1 MTATPVPAGGKRSVP
16 AGRRGSLPAGRHAP
30 GPSGRRLPSSAL
42 RYLVLTVG
50 AVIMVLPFAYMV
62 STSFKSQ
69 TYVLS
74 LPPQFVPHP
83 ATTANYTQAWTGDNF
98 SRYFV
103 NSLVVAAVSTAL
115 SLLLSS
121 MMAYSFARFRFPGRE
136 VLFKLLLLGLMI
148 PAMMLII
155 PQFVLAKYLHLIDSM
170 AGLVLFYVGSSL
182 SLNTFLLRGFF
193 AAIPVELEQAMQVD
207 GAGAIVRYWRL
218 ILPLAKPALATAT
231 IFTFLG
237 SWDEFAWALTI
248 INTPTKRTLPI
259 AIALFQGQ
267 NSTLWGLVFAASI
280 IAVVPV
286 IVVFLLLQR
295 YFVQG
300 LTAGA
305 VKG

>member
-1 MTATPVPAGGKRSVP
+1 MTAAVRQPRLSGR
-16 AGRRGSLPAGRHAP
+16 AGRN
-30 GPSGRRLPSSAL
+30 GP
-42 RYLVLTVG
+42 RYLVLVVG
-50 AVIMVLPFAYMV
+50 AAIMVLPFIYML

-69 TYVLS
+69 TYVLTI
-74 LPPQFVPHP
+74 PPQFIPHP
-83 ATTANYTQAWTGDNF
+83 VTLSNYTEAWTTDDF
-98 SRYFV
+98 ARFFL
-103 NSLVVAAVSTAL
+103 NSVVVAVVTTAL

-121 MMAYSFARFRFPGRE
+121 MMAYSFARFSFPGRE
-136 VLFKLLLLGLMI
+136 ILFKLLLLGLMI
-148 PAMMLII
+148 PPIMLII
-155 PQFVLAKYLHLIDSM
+155 PQFILAKYFHLIDSM
-170 AGLVLFYVGSSL
+170 AGLIIFYVGFSL

-193 AAIPVELEQAMQVD
+193 QAIPLELEQAMQVD
-207 GAGAIVRYWRL
+207 GAGAWTRYWRL

-237 SWDEFAWALTI
+237 SWDEFTWALTI
-248 INTPTKRTLPI
+248 INTPSKRTLPL

-267 NSTLWGLVFAASI
+267 NSTLWGLVFAAAV

-286 IVVFLLLQR
+286 VVVFLVFQR

>member
-1 MTATPVPAGGKRSVP
+1 MTAVVNNPVGRAGATNRP
-16 AGRRGSLPAGRHAP
+16 RR
-30 GPSGRRLPSSAL
+30 SGRVQGL

-50 AVIMVLPFAYMV
+50 ALIMVLPFLYMV

-69 TYVLS
+69 TYVLTI
-74 LPPQFVPHP
+74 PPQFIPHP
-83 ATTANYTQAWTGDNF
+83 ATVSNYHDAWTSDGF
-98 SRYFV
+98 ARYFV
-103 NSLVVAAVSTAL
+103 NSIMVAVASTAL

-121 MMAYSFARFRFPGRE
+121 MMAFAFARFSFPGRE
-136 VLFKLLLLGLMI
+136 LLFKVLLLGLMI

-155 PQFVLAKYLHLIDSM
+155 PQFILAKYLGLIDSQL
-170 AGLVLFYVGSSL
+170 GLVVFYVGSSL

-193 AAIPVELEQAMQVD
+193 QAIPAELEQAMQMD
-207 GAGAIVRYWRL
+207 GAGAWTRYWRL

-237 SWDEFAWALTI
+237 SWDEFVWALTI
-248 INTPTKRTLPI
+248 INTPSKRTLPL

-267 NSTLWGLVFAASI
+267 NSTLWGLVFAAAV

-286 IVVFLLLQR
+286 VVVFLLFQR

>member
-1 MTATPVPAGGKRSVP
+1 MTAATVSRSVRNRRRHGVTRP
-16 AGRRGSLPAGRHAP
+16 AA
-30 GPSGRRLPSSAL
+30 
-42 RYLVLTVG
+42 RYLVLIVG
-50 AVIMVLPFAYMV
+50 AAIMITPFLYMI

-69 TYVLS
+69 AYVLTI
-74 LPPQFVPHP
+74 PPQFVPHP
-83 ATTANYTQAWTGDNF
+83 ATTANYTQAWTTDSFGH
-98 SRYFV
+98 YFL
-103 NSLVVAAVSTAL
+103 NSLAVAAASTVL

-121 MMAYSFARFRFPGRE
+121 MMAYAFARFAFPGRKI
-136 VLFKLLLLGLMI
+136 LFNLLLLGLMI

-155 PQFVLAKYLHLIDSM
+155 PQFVLVKYLGLLDSQ
-170 AGLVLFYVGSSL
+170 AGLLLFYVGSSL

-193 AAIPVELEQAMQVD
+193 QAIPIELEQAMQVD
-207 GAGAIVRYWRL
+207 GAGAFVRYWRL

-237 SWDEFAWALTI
+237 CWDEFVWANTI
-248 INTPTKRTLPI
+248 INTPSKRTLPI

-286 IVVFLLLQR
+286 IVVFLLFQR

>member
-1 MTATPVPAGGKRSVP
+1 MTAAMRTT
-16 AGRRGSLPAGRHAP
+16 
-30 GPSGRRLPSSAL
+30 RLSRQGA

-50 AVIMVLPFAYMV
+50 AVIMVLPFLYML

-69 TYVLS
+69 TYVLTI
-74 LPPQFVPHP
+74 PPQFIPHP
-83 ATTANYTQAWTGDNF
+83 ATVGNYTDAWTTDDF
-98 SRYFV
+98 ARYFL
-103 NSLVVAAVSTAL
+103 NSVVVAVTTTAL

-121 MMAYSFARFRFPGRE
+121 MMAYAFARFSFPGRKI
-136 VLFKLLLLGLMI
+136 LFKLLLLGLMI
-148 PAMMLII
+148 PPIMLII
-155 PQFVLAKYLHLIDSM
+155 PQFILAKYFHLIDSM
-170 AGLVLFYVGSSL
+170 AGLIVFYVGFSL

-193 AAIPVELEQAMQVD
+193 QAIPLELEQAMQVD
-207 GAGAIVRYWRL
+207 GAGAWTRYWRL
-218 ILPLAKPALATAT
+218 ILPLSKPALATAT

-237 SWDEFAWALTI
+237 SWDEFTWALTI
-248 INTPTKRTLPI
+248 INSPSKRTLPL

-286 IVVFLLLQR
+286 IVVFLLFQR

>member
-1 MTATPVPAGGKRSVP
+1 MTAVAQAPSGTAPVAAGAP
-16 AGRRGSLPAGRHAP
+16 TGRR
-30 GPSGRRLPSSAL
+30 RRNGITVPAL
-42 RYLVLTVG
+42 RYLVLIAG
-50 AVIMVLPFAYMV
+50 AAIMVLPFLYMV

-69 TYVLS
+69 TYVLTI
-74 LPPQFVPHP
+74 PPQFIPHP
-83 ATTANYTQAWTGDNF
+83 ATTSNYTAAWSTDNF
-98 SRYFV
+98 AKYFL
-103 NSLVVAAVSTAL
+103 NSLIVAVLSTAL

-121 MMAYSFARFRFPGRE
+121 MMAYAFARFRFPGRE
-136 VLFKLLLLGLMI
+136 LLFKVLLLGLMI
-148 PAMMLII
+148 PPIMLII
-155 PQFVLAKYLHLIDSM
+155 PQFILAKYLGLIDSM
-170 AGLVLFYVGSSL
+170 TGLIVFYVGFSL

-193 AAIPVELEQAMQVD
+193 QAIPVELEQAMQVD
-207 GAGAIVRYWRL
+207 GAGAFIRYWRL

-237 SWDEFAWALTI
+237 SWDEFTWALTI
-248 INTPTKRTLPI
+248 INTPSKRTLPI

-280 IAVVPV
+280 IAIVPV
-286 IVVFLLLQR
+286 IVVFLLFQR

>member
-1 MTATPVPAGGKRSVP
+1 MTATMSDSGVARMP
-16 AGRRGSLPAGRHAP
+16 GRRPRRGITLP
-30 GPSGRRLPSSAL
+30 AL
-42 RYLVLTVG
+42 RYLVLIVG
-50 AVIMVLPFAYMV
+50 AAIMVLPFLYML
-62 STSFKSQ
+62 STSFKGQ
-69 TYVLS
+69 TYVLTI
-74 LPPQFVPHP
+74 PPQFIPHP
-83 ATTANYTQAWTGDNF
+83 ATTANYSQAWTE
-98 SRYFV
+98 
-103 NSLVVAAVSTAL
+103 NSLGRYLLNSLFVAAVSTVL

-121 MMAYSFARFRFPGRE
+121 MMAYAFARFAFPLRE
-136 VLFKLLLLGLMI
+136 VLFKVLLLGLMI

-155 PQFVLAKYLHLIDSM
+155 PQFILVKYLGLFDSLSGLI
-170 AGLVLFYVGSSL
+170 LFYVGSSL

-193 AAIPVELEQAMQVD
+193 RAIPTELEQAMQVD
-207 GAGAIVRYWRL
+207 GAGAFVRYWRL

-237 SWDEFAWALTI
+237 SWDEYVWAVTI

-280 IAVVPV
+280 IAIVPV
-286 IVVFLLLQR
+286 IVVFLLFQR

>member
-1 MTATPVPAGGKRSVP
+1 MTALSTL
-16 AGRRGSLPAGRHAP
+16 RRGSGADGGSGLGGRVGGVRRARL
-30 GPSGRRLPSSAL
+30 GNVSG
-42 RYLVLTVG
+42 RYLVLIIG
-50 AVIMVLPFAYMV
+50 AAIMVLPFIYML

-69 TYVLS
+69 TYVLTI
-74 LPPQFVPHP
+74 PPQFIPHP
-83 ATTANYTQAWTGDNF
+83 ATVSNYTDAWTTDNF
-98 SRYFV
+98 ASYFL
-103 NSLVVAAVSTAL
+103 NSVVVAVITTVL

-121 MMAYSFARFRFPGRE
+121 MMAYSFARFCFPGRE
-136 VLFKLLLLGLMI
+136 ILFKVLLLGLMI
-148 PAMMLII
+148 PPIMLII
-155 PQFVLAKYLHLIDSM
+155 PQFILAKYFHLIDSL
-170 AGLVLFYVGSSL
+170 AGLIVFYVGFSL

-193 AAIPVELEQAMQVD
+193 QAIPLELEQAMQVD
-207 GAGAIVRYWRL
+207 GAGAWTRYWRL

-237 SWDEFAWALTI
+237 SWDEFTWALTI
-248 INTPTKRTLPI
+248 INTPSKRTLPL

-280 IAVVPV
+280 VAVVPV
-286 IVVFLLLQR
+286 IVVFLLFQR

>member
-1 MTATPVPAGGKRSVP
+1 MSAVATLSRRPGTRN
-16 AGRRGSLPAGRHAP
+16 GRYVGR
-30 GPSGRRLPSSAL
+30 
-42 RYLVLTVG
+42 YVVLTVG
-50 AVIMVLPFAYMV
+50 AAVMVLPFLYML
-62 STSFKSQ
+62 STSLKTQ
-69 TYVLS
+69 TYVLTI
-74 LPPQFVPHP
+74 PPQFIPHP
-83 ATTANYTQAWTGDNF
+83 ATVSNYHDAWSTDNF
-98 SRYFV
+98 AQYFL
-103 NSLVVAAVSTAL
+103 NSVIVAVATTAL

-121 MMAYSFARFRFPGRE
+121 MMAYAFSRFAFPGRE
-136 VLFKLLLLGLMI
+136 ILFKLLLLGLMI

-155 PQFVLAKYLHLIDSM
+155 PQFILAKYLGLIDSM
-170 AGLVLFYVGSSL
+170 AGLVVFYVGSSL

-193 AAIPVELEQAMQVD
+193 QAIPMELEQAMQVD
-207 GAGAIVRYWRL
+207 GAGAFTRYWRL

-248 INTPTKRTLPI
+248 INTPSKRTLPL

-286 IVVFLLLQR
+286 IVVFLLFQR

>member
-1 MTATPVPAGGKRSVP
+1 MTVAVQRPTAGPAARSDARSS
-16 AGRRGSLPAGRHAP
+16 AGRPNWLARH
-30 GPSGRRLPSSAL
+30 GV
-42 RYLVLTVG
+42 RYLILTVG
-50 AVIMVLPFAYMV
+50 AAIMVLPFLYMV

-69 TYVLS
+69 TYVLTI
-74 LPPQFVPHP
+74 PPQFIPHP
-83 ATTANYTQAWTGDNF
+83 ATVSNYHDAWTTDSF
-98 SRYFV
+98 ARYFL
-103 NSLVVAAVSTAL
+103 NSVVVAVISTAL

-121 MMAYSFARFRFPGRE
+121 MMAYAFARFRFPGRE
-136 VLFKLLLLGLMI
+136 ILFKLLLLGLMI
-148 PAMMLII
+148 PPIMLII
-155 PQFVLAKYLHLIDSM
+155 PQFILAKYFGLIDSM
-170 AGLVLFYVGSSL
+170 AGLVIFYIGFSL

-193 AAIPVELEQAMQVD
+193 QAIPVELEQAMQVD
-207 GAGAIVRYWRL
+207 GAGSWTRYWRL

-237 SWDEFAWALTI
+237 SWDEFTWALTI
-248 INTPTKRTLPI
+248 INTPDKRTLPL

-286 IVVFLLLQR
+286 IVVFLLFQR